1 MTLVAF
7 VFAAAFA
14 ADPAPAAAAPAPA
27 ADSAAPA
34 AAADGSAAA
43 PAAAPAATPACATS
57 TTNADGTVVLSDPAL
72 PVCSAEAAP
81 VPPPAKGKKKL
92 EKSNNGRMEA
102 EETRE

>member
-14 ADPAPAAAAPAPA
+14 ADPAPAAAAPAADA
-27 ADSAAPA
+27 AAAPAA

-43 PAAAPAATPACATS
+43 PAAAPAATPPCATS

-72 PVCSAEAAP
+72 PVCGAEAAP

>member
-1 MTLVAF
+1 MTL
-7 VFAAAFA
+7 FALLIASAFA
-14 ADPAPAAAAPAPA
+14 ADPAAAAPAAATPAAAAPAAAAPA
-27 ADSAAPA
+27 
-34 AAADGSAAA
+34 AAA
-43 PAAAPAATPACATS
+43 PATDAAAVAPPCATA

-72 PVCSAEAAP
+72 PVCSAEPAP

>member
-34 AAADGSAAA
+34 AAAADGS
-43 PAAAPAATPACATS
+43 AAAPAATPACATS

>member
-34 AAADGSAAA
+34 AAADGS
-43 PAAAPAATPACATS
+43 AAAPAATPACATS

>member
-1 MTLVAF
+1 M
-7 VFAAAFA
+7 FAAAFA

-34 AAADGSAAA
+34 AAADGS
-43 PAAAPAATPACATS
+43 AAAPAATPACATS